1 MGRTVYGLPQAT
13 FPHRRTGEL
22 ARVHDADYN
31 VSMGRISAASAV
43 LAATAMVIVVATAPN
58 NYPTL
63 SDSWWG
69 HVMPTREGDID
80 LALIAVS
87 AVLFGISAAITF
99 RRRALAGLSAWFA
112 SGCVLYLLSIITWRL
127 HAPVSAG
134 NGG

>member
-1 MGRTVYGLPQAT
+1 
-13 FPHRRTGEL
+13 
-22 ARVHDADYN
+22 
-31 VSMGRISAASAV
+31 MGRITGTIALATAA
-43 LAATAMVIVVATAPN
+43 AMVIVVATAPN

-63 SDSWWG
+63 SDNWWG

-87 AVLFGISAAITF
+87 ALLFGISAARTF
-99 RRRALAGLSAWFA
+99 RHRVLAGLSAWFV

-127 HAPVSAG
+127 HAPVSTG

>member
-1 MGRTVYGLPQAT
+1 MRRPALISAT
-13 FPHRRTGEL
+13 F
-22 ARVHDADYN
+22 AR
-31 VSMGRISAASAV
+31 SAAI
-43 LAATAMVIVVATAPN
+43 AMVIVVATAPN

-69 HVMPTREGDID
+69 RAMPTREGDID

-87 AVLFGISAAITF
+87 ALLFGISAATTF
-99 RRRALAGLSAWFA
+99 RHRVLAGLSAWLA
-112 SGCVLYLLSIITWRL
+112 SGGVLYLLSIITWRL

>member
-1 MGRTVYGLPQAT
+1 VTTIRLMRRPGL
-13 FPHRRTGEL
+13 
-22 ARVHDADYN
+22 
-31 VSMGRISAASAV
+31 ISAAFA
-43 LAATAMVIVVATAPN
+43 LAAATAMVIVVATAPN

-80 LALIAVS
+80 LALVAVS
-87 AVLFGISAAITF
+87 ALLFGISAASTF
-99 RRRALAGLSAWFA
+99 RHRVLAGLSAWLA
-112 SGCVLYLLSIITWRL
+112 SGCILYLLSIITWRL

>member
-1 MGRTVYGLPQAT
+1 MLRVT
-13 FPHRRTGEL
+13 FANAGPGDLEHVE
-22 ARVHDADYN
+22 DADYN

-69 HVMPTREGDID
+69 HVMPTREADID
-80 LALIAVS
+80 LALIGVS

-99 RRRALAGLSAWFA
+99 RHRALAGMSAWFA

>member
-1 MGRTVYGLPQAT
+1 
-13 FPHRRTGEL
+13 
-22 ARVHDADYN
+22 
-31 VSMGRISAASAV
+31 MGRITAALA
-43 LAATAMVIVVATAPN
+43 LAAAAAMVIVVATAPN

-69 HVMPTREGDID
+69 HVMPTHEEEID

-99 RRRALAGLSAWFA
+99 RRRAVAGLTAWLA
-112 SGCVLYLLSIITWRL
+112 SGCVLYVLSIITWRL